1 MKYSNSCDFDFT
13 DNYLALLACIL
24 NPSLSIGK
32 AIKHI
37 VLDDPKDDKG
47 GHYRNI
53 KPKQNYNYKVKV
65 VDEVEEKE
73 MEFDGLD
80 DCCKFLDMRRA
91 DITTY
96 IKHNRLFRKRFRIQ
110 ALETIREVERKP
122 LIVIDKLKNET
133 IEFDSVNKACDYLNA
148 SRGNLNQAIEAKRLF
163 RKRYKLEYKIRGDKN
178 E

>member
-1 MKYSNSCDFDFT
+1 MNYSNTYDFDYT
-13 DNYLALLACIL
+13 ENYMALLACIL
-24 NPSLSIGK
+24 NPKLTIGK

-37 VLDDPKDDKG
+37 VLE
-47 GHYRNI
+47 NI
-53 KPKQNYNYKVKV
+53 KDSETKKTKRTNQKHNYKVKV
-65 VDEVEEKE
+65 LDEVESKE
-73 MEFDGLD
+73 IEFDNLS
-80 DCCKFLDMRRA
+80 DCCEFLNMRRA

-133 IEFDSVNKACDYLNA
+133 IEFESVNKACDYLNA

>member
-1 MKYSNSCDFDFT
+1 MKYSNSYDFDFT
-13 DNYLALLACIL
+13 DNYMALLACIL
-24 NPSLSIGK
+24 NPSLTIGK
-32 AIKHI
+32 AIKQI
-37 VLDDPKDDKG
+37 TLYDPKDDKG
-47 GHYRNI
+47 GYYRKV
-53 KPKQNYNYKVKV
+53 KPKQNHNYKVKV
-65 VDEVEEKE
+65 LDEVEKKE
-73 MEFDGLD
+73 IEFDELD

-133 IEFDSVNKACDYLNA
+133 IEFESVNKACDYLNA

>member
-13 DNYLALLACIL
+13 DNYLALLVCIL

-73 MEFDGLD
+73 MEFD
-80 DCCKFLDMRRA
+80 
-91 DITTY
+91 
-96 IKHNRLFRKRFRIQ
+96 
-110 ALETIREVERKP
+110 
-122 LIVIDKLKNET
+122 
-133 IEFDSVNKACDYLNA
+133 
-148 SRGNLNQAIEAKRLF
+148 
-163 RKRYKLEYKIRGDKN
+163 
-178 E
+178 